1 MPQPKGYSIRIFLPE
16 GSDGLRIVEKS
27 NWTGLGVM
35 CSRAVFSSVKSR
47 DEFSKAGVYVL
58 IGPPSNTELPLVY
71 IGEGDPIGPRLEQ
84 QMAKKDFWTSL
95 IFFTSKDENLNKAHV
110 KYLEAHLLALAR
122 DAKRCNL
129 DNASQPVPPS
139 LSEADGAD
147 ADTFLDE
154 MLLCLPVL
162 GLSIFEEPTGLP
174 PQAKLLY
181 LKAKGLEAQGYE
193 SRDGFVVLAG
203 SRASGTQAPSIHRYL
218 SQLRRGLVENRVLN
232 QEGSHFSLSQD
243 YEFSS
248 PSTAAGVMLGRSANG
263 RVMWRDDQGQ
273 TLKQLQSG

>member
-1 MPQPKGYSIRIFLPE
+1 MPKPKGFSIRIFLPA

-35 CSRAVFSSVKSR
+35 CPRAVFSSVKSR
-47 DEFSKAGVYVL
+47 DEFSKTGVYLLV
-58 IGPPSNTELPLVY
+58 GPPSNTELPLVY
-71 IGEGDPIGPRLEQ
+71 IGEGDPVGPRLEQ
-84 QMAKKDFWTSL
+84 HMAKKDFWTSL

-110 KYLEAHLLALAR
+110 KYLEAHLLGLAR
-122 DAKRCNL
+122 DAKRCDL
-129 DNASQPVPPS
+129 DNANQPVIPS

-162 GLSIFEEPTGLP
+162 GLSIFEAPTGLP
-174 PQAKLLY
+174 PQVKLLY

-203 SRASGTQAPSIHRYL
+203 SRAFGTEAQSIHRYL
-218 SQLRRGLVENRVLN
+218 SQLRRGLAQNGVLT
-232 QEGSHFSLSQD
+232 QEDSHFVLSQD

-248 PSTAAGVMLGRSANG
+248 PSTAAGVMLGRTANG
-263 RVMWRDDQGQ
+263 REMWRDDQGK